1 MAFALIVFSMCCLV
15 LSVLKCRAFAASF
28 FLFAL
33 LAHGL
38 CFVEP
43 VSAEYEYHALRRKP
57 HFVGHLTIDARRGYV
72 GILGIAAELAPSV
85 AHGLVTGH
93 FLALVTRHKFFR
105 HWVVWVVLFIFAVEL
120 LRVRRIVLQIIS
132 EHVAKVVIIFNINKY
147 KRDNFQLMG
156 NILSRI
162 QEIAANEGITINAFE
177 RSIGASKGVLSR
189 ALKSGTDIQSKWLCT
204 IVDNYPQYSPSWL
217 LTGVGPMLL
226 DVAPPAQ
233 VSSVNSAV
241 AMHGNAINTITNESA
256 GGDSSV
262 SQELKM
268 AQQKIEA
275 LEKLLNEKERLI
287 KVLLDKK

>member
-1 MAFALIVFSMCCLV
+1 
-15 LSVLKCRAFAASF
+15 
-28 FLFAL
+28 
-33 LAHGL
+33 
-38 CFVEP
+38 
-43 VSAEYEYHALRRKP
+43 
-57 HFVGHLTIDARRGYV
+57 
-72 GILGIAAELAPSV
+72 
-85 AHGLVTGH
+85 
-93 FLALVTRHKFFR
+93 
-105 HWVVWVVLFIFAVEL
+105 
-120 LRVRRIVLQIIS
+120 
-132 EHVAKVVIIFNINKY
+132 
-147 KRDNFQLMG
+147 MG

-241 AMHGNAINTITNESA
+241 AMHNTITNESA
-256 GGDSSV
+256 GGESSV

-275 LEKLLNEKERLI
+275 LEKLLDEKERLI

>member
-1 MAFALIVFSMCCLV
+1 MQSNVKSRLIEFLKFKSISQKAFAQ
-15 LSVLKCRAFAASF
+15 SV
-28 FLFAL
+28 
-33 LAHGL
+33 G
-38 CFVEP
+38 
-43 VSAEYEYHALRRKP
+43 VSAG
-57 HFVGHLTIDARRGYV
+57 FVNAI
-72 GILGIAAELAPSV
+72 
-85 AHGLVTGH
+85 
-93 FLALVTRHKFFR
+93 
-105 HWVVWVVLFIFAVEL
+105 
-120 LRVRRIVLQIIS
+120 RVSIQPKTLEKIS
-132 EHVAKVVIIFNINKY
+132 NVYPNLNI
-147 KRDNFQLMG
+147 
-156 NILSRI
+156 
-162 QEIAANEGITINAFE
+162 T
-177 RSIGASKGVLSR
+177 
-189 ALKSGTDIQSKWLCT
+189 
-204 IVDNYPQYSPSWL
+204 WL